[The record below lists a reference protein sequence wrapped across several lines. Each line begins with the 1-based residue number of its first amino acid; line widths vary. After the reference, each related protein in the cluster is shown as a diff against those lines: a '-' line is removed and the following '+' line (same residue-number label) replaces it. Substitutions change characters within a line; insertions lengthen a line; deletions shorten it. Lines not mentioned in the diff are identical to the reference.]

1 MVDYEIYQA
10 LTGHRK
16 QFLVVGK
23 NHVAT
28 AYDAAKK
35 FFKCSA
41 DHVQVIPVWVNG
53 EDLYLTKRTS
63 KASVKCALFVIG
75 GEFMPGRTFN
85 QTVSTIQALDNFVY
99 WLECKM
105 RDHKMSQG
113 DLARKLD
120 VERKTVCAIMTK
132 KRQPKLDFVVRCF
145 DYFGEAWVYVR
156 FDKDIRQ
163 I

>member
-1 MVDYEIYQA
+1 
-10 LTGHRK
+10 
-16 QFLVVGK
+16 
-23 NHVAT
+23 
-28 AYDAAKK
+28 
-35 FFKCSA
+35 
-41 DHVQVIPVWVNG
+41 
-53 EDLYLTKRTS
+53 
-63 KASVKCALFVIG
+63 
-75 GEFMPGRTFN
+75 MPGRTFT
-85 QTVSTIQALDNFVY
+85 QAVSTVQALDNFVY

>member
-28 AYDAAKK
+28 AYDSAKK

-53 EDLYLTKRTS
+53 EDLYLTKPNLKGFR
-63 KASVKCALFVIG
+63 KMCAFCYRG
-75 GEFMPGRTFN
+75 
-85 QTVSTIQALDNFVY
+85 
-99 WLECKM
+99 
-105 RDHKMSQG
+105 
-113 DLARKLD
+113 
-120 VERKTVCAIMTK
+120 
-132 KRQPKLDFVVRCF
+132 
-145 DYFGEAWVYVR
+145 
-156 FDKDIRQ
+156 
-163 I
+163 